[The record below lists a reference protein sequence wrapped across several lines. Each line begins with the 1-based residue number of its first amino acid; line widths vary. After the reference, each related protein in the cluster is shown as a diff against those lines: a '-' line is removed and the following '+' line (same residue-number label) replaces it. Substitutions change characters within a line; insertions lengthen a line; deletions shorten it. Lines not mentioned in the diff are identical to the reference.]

1 MVRFTKFK
9 CISYCNCNTHDALK
23 DIIFAIGFNY
33 IKCWKTCSVYV
44 EGNLAAIVKQL
55 TMNTKKCSFSKSS
68 SSDEAG
74 LSYKGSNIQKIIGH
88 IDKNKLLYIGV
99 GLVFIAAIV
108 SIIY

>member
-1 MVRFTKFK
+1 MKNLRSFENFSKEEVYDHRKAKF
-9 CISYCNCNTHDALK
+9 LK
-23 DIIFAIGFNY
+23 IGR
-33 IKCWKTCSVYV
+33 
-44 EGNLAAIVKQL
+44 ERG
-55 TMNTKKCSFSKSS
+55 FSKSF

-99 GLVFIAAIV
+99 GLVFIAGIV

>member
-1 MVRFTKFK
+1 MLWSGLQNSNVFLIVIVIRIWYSQF
-9 CISYCNCNTHDALK
+9 CDALK

-68 SSDEAG
+68 SS
-74 LSYKGSNIQKIIGH
+74 SNIYCKQIK
-88 IDKNKLLYIGV
+88 
-99 GLVFIAAIV
+99 
-108 SIIY
+108 SI